1 MQNTQF
7 QLNNIAL
14 GYQFKGVGIL
24 FETKSRSGR
33 ALIMES
39 DRNAAILAEIFADSD
54 SEMEIDT
61 ENDETSDD
69 ESSND
74 GDKAASSGTAS
85 VFAPVDHD
93 EVQVGLVAECFHC
106 VHVL

>member
-1 MQNTQF
+1 
-7 QLNNIAL
+7 
-14 GYQFKGVGIL
+14 
-24 FETKSRSGR
+24 
-33 ALIMES
+33 MES

-54 SEMEIDT
+54 SKMEIDT
-61 ENDETSDD
+61 ENDETTDD

-93 EVQVGLVAECFHC
+93 EVQNAFVQNALSPNAFIVYMYYDSI
-106 VHVL
+106 